1 MPEPACVLDGQ
12 SLAIADVVR
21 VARNPAAQIGI
32 KPEARR
38 ALQGSRQVVER
49 AIASGLTIYGIN
61 TGFGKLANVRIRPDQ
76 LDRLQTN
83 LIRSHA
89 AGVGPPLP
97 PSTVRAVML
106 LRANVLLRPTSGVRP
121 ELVDAL
127 IALLNAGVIP
137 LVPEQGSVGASGDL
151 APLSHIG
158 LTLMGE
164 GQVVSPTGSLALA
177 ADALAGAGLKPYNF
191 APKEGIAFINGTQAQ
206 TAMLALMVYDA
217 NVLWRTAVGA
227 AAMSLEALRGTP
239 TPLDDRIHRVRPH
252 PGQLRAAELMRALLQ
267 DSEIRESHRENDPRV
282 QDAYSLRC
290 APQVLGAVADAIRF
304 AESTVTVELNASTD
318 NPLVFENGD
327 VISGGNFHGQP
338 VAQALD
344 VLALTLTTLQAIA
357 ERRVERLVNP
367 DLSQGLP
374 AFLTGDPGLCSGFMM
389 VQITAASL
397 VAESRSLAMPASI
410 GSIPTDA
417 NQEDFVPMGMAA
429 GFKAGRILTN
439 AQRVVAA
446 ELLCAAQGLEFL
458 QPLTPGRGVAAL
470 YRRLRSLTP
479 PVHPLTEDRP
489 PGPDLERVARAV
501 AEGDFDPVTIG
512 TVVPP
517 QLEDPIGQNP
527 DSR

>member
-1 MPEPACVLDGQ
+1 MPDTVCVLDGR
-12 SLAIADVVR
+12 SLTIEEVVR
-21 VARNPAAQIGI
+21 VARNPAVRVTLQPA
-32 KPEARR
+32 ARR
-38 ALQGSRQVVER
+38 ALLESRRQVDR
-49 AIASGLTIYGIN
+49 AIESNQTIYGIN
-61 TGFGKLANVRIRPDQ
+61 TGFGKLANVRIPPDQ
-76 LDRLQTN
+76 LEQLQTN
-83 LIRSHA
+83 LLRSHA
-89 AGVGPPLP
+89 AGMGAPLP
-97 PSTVRAVML
+97 LPIVRAVML

-121 ELVDAL
+121 ELAEAL
-127 IALLNAGVIP
+127 VAMLNAGVLP

-158 LTLMGE
+158 LALMGE
-164 GQVVSPTGSLALA
+164 GQVLTDTGTLVAA
-177 ADALAGAGLKPYNF
+177 ADALSAAGLAPYRF
-191 APKEGIAFINGTQAQ
+191 APKEGLAFINGTQAQ
-206 TAMLALMVYDA
+206 TALLALMVHDA

-239 TPLDDRIHRVRPH
+239 TPLDPRIHEARPH
-252 PGQLRAAELMRALLQ
+252 QGQKKAASLMRELLEH
-267 DSEIRESHRENDPRV
+267 SEIRESHRENDPRV

-304 AESTVTVELNASTD
+304 TEETVAVELNASTD

-344 VLALTLTTLQAIA
+344 ILALTLTTLQAIA
-357 ERRVERLVNP
+357 ERRIERLVNP

-374 AFLTGDPGLCSGFMM
+374 AFLTEDPGLSSGLMM

-429 GFKAGRILTN
+429 AFKAGRILIN

-458 QPLTPGRGVAAL
+458 KPLVPGRGVAGL
-470 YRRLRSLTP
+470 YLRIRGLTP
-479 PVHPLTEDRP
+479 PVLPLKADRP
-489 PGPDLERVARAV
+489 PAPDLERLARAV
-501 AEGDFDPVTIG
+501 AEGELDPAASG
-512 TVVPP
+512 
-517 QLEDPIGQNP
+517 
-527 DSR
+527 

>member
-1 MPEPACVLDGQ
+1 MPDSVCVLDGQ
-12 SLAIADVVR
+12 SLTVDDVVR
-21 VARNPAAQIGI
+21 VARDPRTRVTL
-32 KPEARR
+32 KTDARQSL
-38 ALQGSRQVVER
+38 LQSRRLVER
-49 AIASGLTIYGIN
+49 AIQSGQTIYGIN
-61 TGFGKLANVRIRPDQ
+61 TGFGKLANVRIPPDKLDQ
-76 LDRLQTN
+76 LQAN

-89 AGVGPPLP
+89 AGVGAPLP
-97 PSTVRAVML
+97 PPVVRAIIL

-121 ELVDAL
+121 DLVEAL
-127 IALLNAGVIP
+127 VAMLNAGVLP
-137 LVPEQGSVGASGDL
+137 VVPEQGSVGASGDL

-158 LTLMGE
+158 LALMGE
-164 GQVVSPTGSLALA
+164 GQVLSPSGTLMPA
-177 ADALAGAGLKPYNF
+177 ADAFAAAGLTAYRF
-191 APKEGIAFINGTQAQ
+191 APKEGLSFINGTQAQ
-206 TAMLALMVYDA
+206 TALLALLVHDA
-217 NVLWRTAVGA
+217 GVLWRTAVGA

-239 TPLDDRIHRVRPH
+239 TPLDQRIHDARPH
-252 PGQLRAAELMRALLQ
+252 RGQADAAALMRHLLEE
-267 DSEIRESHRENDPRV
+267 SEIRESHRENDPRV

-304 AESTVTVELNASTD
+304 ARDTVAVELNASTD
-318 NPLVFENGD
+318 NPLVFANGD

-344 VLALTLTTLQAIA
+344 FLALSLTTLQAIA

-374 AFLTGDPGLCSGFMM
+374 AFLTQDPGLSSGLMM

-429 GFKAGRILTN
+429 GFKAIRILVN

-458 QPLTPGRGVAAL
+458 KPLKPGRGVAAL
-470 YRRLRSLTP
+470 HHRLRSLKP
-479 PVHPLTEDRP
+479 PVLPLTADRP
-489 PGPDLERVARAV
+489 PGVDLERLTRAV
-501 AEGDFDPVTIG
+501 AGAELDPGAVRG
-512 TVVPP
+512 QWGQPDP
-517 QLEDPIGQNP
+517 QRSGA
-527 DSR
+527 

>member
-1 MPEPACVLDGQ
+1 MSRPDCVLDGR
-12 SLAIADVVR
+12 SLSIDSVVR
-21 VARNPAAQIGI
+21 VARDHSIRVTLQ
-32 KPEARR
+32 PEARR
-38 ALQGSRQVVER
+38 TLLQSRARVDQ
-49 AIASGLTIYGIN
+49 AIQSGHTIYGIN
-61 TGFGKLANVRIRPDQ
+61 TGFGKLANVRVPPDQ
-76 LDRLQTN
+76 LDQLQVN

-89 AGVGPPLP
+89 SGIGSPLAP
-97 PSTVRAVML
+97 ATVRALML

-127 IALLNAGVIP
+127 IALLNAGVVP
-137 LVPEQGSVGASGDL
+137 VVPEQGSVGASGDL
-151 APLSHIG
+151 APLSHVG

-164 GQVVSPTGSLALA
+164 GDVLGPTGAPVPANEALA
-177 ADALAGAGLKPYNF
+177 KTGLRPYRF

-206 TAMLALMVYDA
+206 TALLALLVHDA
-217 NVLWRTAVGA
+217 QVLWRTAIA
-227 AAMSLEALRGTP
+227 ATAMSLEALRGTP
-239 TPLDDRIHRVRPH
+239 APLDPRIHDCRPH
-252 PGQLRAAELMRALLQ
+252 PGQIEAAVLMRALLA

-290 APQVLGAVADAIRF
+290 APQVMGSVADAIAF
-304 AESTVTVELNASTD
+304 AEHTLVIELNASTD

-344 VLALTLTTLQAIA
+344 ILAMTLTTLQAIA

-374 AFLTGDPGLCSGFMM
+374 AFLTRDPGLCSGYMM
-389 VQITAASL
+389 VQIAAASL
-397 VAESRSLAMPASI
+397 VAESRALAMPASI

-429 GFKAGRILTN
+429 AYKASRILVN

-458 QPLTPGRGVAAL
+458 KPLKPGRGVGAL
-470 YRRLRSLTP
+470 YHRIRALDP
-479 PVHPLTEDRP
+479 PVLPLGEDRP
-489 PGPDLERVARAV
+489 PGPDLERLTRAV
-501 AEGDFDPVTIG
+501 ARGDLDPD
-512 TVVPP
+512 
-517 QLEDPIGQNP
+517 QLDYRA
-527 DSR
+527 S

>member
-1 MPEPACVLDGQ
+1 MVHVAHNPTTQV
-12 SLAIADVVR
+12 SL
-21 VARNPAAQIGI
+21 

-38 ALQGSRQVVER
+38 ALDESRRVIDQ
-49 AIASGLTIYGIN
+49 AIDSGQTIYGIN
-61 TGFGKLANVRIRPDQ
+61 TGFGKLANVRVPPDQ
-76 LDRLQTN
+76 LDQLQVN
-83 LIRSHA
+83 LLRSHA
-89 AGVGPPLP
+89 AGVGSPLP
-97 PSTVRAVML
+97 SSVVRAIML

-121 ELVDAL
+121 ELVEAL
-127 IALLNAGVIP
+127 VALLNRGVVP

-164 GQVVSPTGSLALA
+164 GEVLSENGKAASAGAALA
-177 ADALAGAGLKPYNF
+177 RAGLKPFRF

-206 TAMLALMVYDA
+206 TALLALMVHDA
-217 NVLWRTAVGA
+217 QVLWRSAVGA

-239 TPLDDRIHRVRPH
+239 APLDPRIHDARPH
-252 PGQLRAAELMRALLQ
+252 PGQIRAAALMRALLE

-290 APQVLGAVADAIRF
+290 APQVLGAVADAIHF
-304 AESTVTVELNASTD
+304 AEETVRVELNASTD

-344 VLALTLTTLQAIA
+344 ILALTLTTLQAIA

-374 AFLTGDPGLCSGFMM
+374 AFLTADPGLCSGLMM
-389 VQITAASL
+389 VQIAAASL
-397 VAESRSLAMPASI
+397 VAESRALAMPASI

-429 GFKAGRILTN
+429 AFKAGRILAN

-458 QPLTPGRGVAAL
+458 KPLTPGRGVAAL
-470 YRRLRSLTP
+470 YQKLRALSP
-479 PVHPLTEDRP
+479 PVPPLTSDRP
-489 PGPDLERVARAV
+489 PGPDLERVVRAV
-501 AEGDFDPVTIG
+501 ADGDFDPG
-512 TVVPP
+512 E
-517 QLEDPIGQNP
+517 QGGSGAAGQGGGF
-527 DSR
+527 S

>member
-1 MPEPACVLDGQ
+1 MPERTCALDGE
-12 SLAIADVVR
+12 SLTIEDVVR
-21 VARNPAAQIGI
+21 VARNPAIRVTLDAG
-32 KPEARR
+32 ARR
-38 ALQGSRQVVER
+38 ALHASREYVER
-49 AIASGLTIYGIN
+49 AVESNQTIYGIN
-61 TGFGKLANVRIRPDQ
+61 TGFGKLANVRIPPHQ
-76 LDRLQTN
+76 LDQLQTN

-89 AGVGPPLP
+89 AGVGNPLP
-97 PSTVRAVML
+97 LPVVRAVML

-121 ELVDAL
+121 ELAEAL
-127 IALLNAGVIP
+127 VAMLNAGVLP

-158 LTLMGE
+158 LALMGE
-164 GQVVSPTGSLALA
+164 GQVLTDDGMLAPA
-177 ADALAGAGLKPYNF
+177 AEALSAAGIAPYRF

-206 TAMLALMVYDA
+206 TALLALMVHDS
-217 NVLWRTAVGA
+217 NVLWRTAVAA

-239 TPLDDRIHRVRPH
+239 APLDPRIHEARPH
-252 PGQLRAAELMRALLQ
+252 EGQIRAAALMRMLLEQ
-267 DSEIRESHRENDPRV
+267 SEIRESHRENDPRV

-304 AESTVTVELNASTD
+304 AEDTVRVELNASTD

-344 VLALTLTTLQAIA
+344 ILALTLTTLQAIA

-374 AFLTGDPGLCSGFMM
+374 AFLTDDPGLCSGLMM
-389 VQITAASL
+389 VQIAAASL

-429 GFKAGRILTN
+429 AFKAGRILAN

-446 ELLCAAQGLEFL
+446 ELLCGAQALEFL
-458 QPLTPGRGVAAL
+458 KPLTPGRGVADL
-470 YRRLRSLTP
+470 YRRIRSLTP
-479 PVHPLTEDRP
+479 PVLPLTADRP
-489 PGPDLERVARAV
+489 PAPDLERVARAV
-501 AEGDFDPVTIG
+501 ADGELDP
-512 TVVPP
+512 
-517 QLEDPIGQNP
+517 E
-527 DSR
+527 RR

>member
-1 MPEPACVLDGQ
+1 MPHPTCILDGQ
-12 SLAIADVVR
+12 SLGIEDVVR
-21 VARNPAAQIGI
+21 VARNPTVRVSVALG
-32 KPEARR
+32 ARR
-38 ALQGSRQVVER
+38 ALLQSRGLVDR
-49 AIASGLTIYGIN
+49 AIGSGRTIYGIN
-61 TGFGKLANVRIRPDQ
+61 TGFGKLANVRIPPDQ
-76 LDRLQTN
+76 LDQLQTN

-89 AGVGPPLP
+89 AGIGAPLP
-97 PSTVRAVML
+97 ASVVRAIML

-127 IALLNAGVIP
+127 VALLNGGIVP

-158 LTLMGE
+158 LVLMGE
-164 GQVVSPTGSLALA
+164 GQVLSADGVAVPAEAALGSAKL
-177 ADALAGAGLKPYNF
+177 GSYRF

-206 TAMLALMVYDA
+206 TALLALMVHDS

-239 TPLDDRIHRVRPH
+239 APLDPRIHLMRPH
-252 PGQLRAAELMRALLQ
+252 PGQIRTAALMRSLLE
-267 DSEIRESHRENDPRV
+267 DSAIRESHRENDPRV

-304 AESTVTVELNASTD
+304 AQDTVNIELNASTD
-318 NPLVFENGD
+318 NPLVFDNGD

-344 VLALTLTTLQAIA
+344 VLAMTLTTLQAIA

-374 AFLTGDPGLCSGFMM
+374 AFLTSDPGLCSGLMM
-389 VQITAASL
+389 VQIAAASL
-397 VAESRSLAMPASI
+397 VAESRALAMPASI

-417 NQEDFVPMGMAA
+417 NQEDFVPMGMASA
-429 GFKAGRILTN
+429 YKAGRILVN

-446 ELLCAAQGLEFL
+446 EILCAAQGLEFL
-458 QPLTPGRGVAAL
+458 KPLGPGRGVATL
-470 YRRLRSLTP
+470 YRKVRGLGP
-479 PVHPLTEDRP
+479 PVLPLTADRP
-489 PGPDLERVARAV
+489 PAPDLARLARAV
-501 AEGDFDPVTIG
+501 ADGELDPEAPETEI
-512 TVVPP
+512 
-517 QLEDPIGQNP
+517 D
-527 DSR
+527 

>member
-1 MPEPACVLDGQ
+1 MPQTECVLDGR
-12 SLAIADVVR
+12 SLTVEEVVR
-21 VARNPAAQIGI
+21 VARDPSVRVSLDSR
-32 KPEARR
+32 ARR
-38 ALQGSRQVVER
+38 ALLESRHLVDR
-49 AIASGLTIYGIN
+49 AIDSNQTIYGIN
-61 TGFGKLANVRIRPDQ
+61 TGFGKLANVRIPPDQ
-76 LDRLQTN
+76 LDQLQAN

-89 AGVGPPLP
+89 AGIGSPLSRP
-97 PSTVRAVML
+97 VVRGVML

-121 ELVDAL
+121 ELAEAL
-127 IALLNAGVIP
+127 VAMMNAGILP

-158 LTLMGE
+158 LALMGE
-164 GQVVSPTGSLALA
+164 GPIIAPDGTVTA
-177 ADALAGAGLKPYNF
+177 ARDALARAGITPYRF
-191 APKEGIAFINGTQAQ
+191 RPKEGIAFINGTQAQ
-206 TAMLALMVYDA
+206 TALLALMVHDA
-217 NVLWRTAVGA
+217 NVLWRTSVGA

-239 TPLDDRIHRVRPH
+239 TALDPRIHDSRPH
-252 PGQLRAAELMRALLQ
+252 EGQIRAAALMRELLE
-267 DSEIRESHRENDPRV
+267 DSQIRESHRENDPRV

-304 AESTVTVELNASTD
+304 AENTVRIELNASTD

-344 VLALTLTTLQAIA
+344 ILALTLTTLQAIA

-374 AFLTGDPGLCSGFMM
+374 AFLTENPGLCSGLMM
-389 VQITAASL
+389 VQIAAASL

-429 GFKAGRILTN
+429 AFKAGRILTN

-458 QPLTPGRGVAAL
+458 KPLSPGRGVARL
-470 YRRLRSLTP
+470 YQRIRGLKP
-479 PVHPLTEDRP
+479 PVPPLGVDRP
-489 PGPDLERVARAV
+489 PAPDLERLAQAV
-501 AEGDFDPVTIG
+501 AQGELDPFG
-512 TVVPP
+512 
-517 QLEDPIGQNP
+517 E
-527 DSR
+527 

>member
-1 MPEPACVLDGQ
+1 MPSPACVLDGQ
-12 SLAIADVVR
+12 SLSIEDVVR
-21 VARNPAAQIGI
+21 VARDPSSRITLR
-32 KPEARR
+32 PEARR
-38 ALQGSRQVVER
+38 ALVESRRVIER
-49 AIASGLTIYGIN
+49 AISSGQTIYGIN
-61 TGFGKLANVRIRPDQ
+61 TGFGKLANVRVAPNQ
-76 LDRLQTN
+76 LEQLQAN

-89 AGVGPPLP
+89 AGVGNPLP
-97 PSTVRAVML
+97 PPVVRAVML

-121 ELVDAL
+121 ELVEAL
-127 IALLNAGVIP
+127 VAMLNAGVVP

-158 LTLMGE
+158 LALMGE
-164 GQVVSPTGSLALA
+164 GPVLSTGGLPVQARAALA
-177 ADALAGAGLKPYNF
+177 SAGLTPYRF

-206 TAMLALMVYDA
+206 TALLALMVHDA
-217 NVLWRTAVGA
+217 KVLWRSAVGA

-239 TPLDDRIHRVRPH
+239 APLDPRIHNARPH
-252 PGQLRAAELMRALLQ
+252 PGQIRTAAFMRALLQ

-290 APQVLGAVADAIRF
+290 APQVLGAVADAIEF
-304 AESTVTVELNASTD
+304 AERTVVIELNASTD

-344 VLALTLTTLQAIA
+344 VLAMTLTTLQAIA

-374 AFLTGDPGLCSGFMM
+374 AFLTRDAGLSSGFMM
-389 VQITAASL
+389 VQIAAASL
-397 VAESRSLAMPASI
+397 VAESRALAMPASI

-429 GFKAGRILTN
+429 AFKAGRILAN

-458 QPLTPGRGVAAL
+458 KPLKPGRGVAAL
-470 YRRLRSLTP
+470 YQRLRNLTP
-479 PVHPLTEDRP
+479 PVLALAEDRP
-489 PGPDLERVARAV
+489 PAPDLERLARGV
-501 AEGDFDPVTIG
+501 AEGDFDPG
-512 TVVPP
+512 EE
-517 QLEDPIGQNP
+517 QDGGAAGRRGGL
-527 DSR
+527 S

>member
-1 MPEPACVLDGQ
+1 MSQTTCELDGR
-12 SLAIADVVR
+12 SLTVADVAR
-21 VARNPAAQIGI
+21 VARRADARVTVAPAAR
-32 KPEARR
+32 ERLR
-38 ALQGSRQVVER
+38 GSRRLVEA
-49 AIASGLTIYGIN
+49 AIASGQTIYGIN
-61 TGFGKLANVRIRPDQ
+61 TGFGKLANVRVAPDKLDQ
-76 LDRLQTN
+76 LQAN

-89 AGVGPPLP
+89 AGVGTPLP
-97 PSTVRAVML
+97 AAVVRGLML

-127 IALLNAGVIP
+127 VALLNAGIVP

-151 APLSHIG
+151 APLSHVA
-158 LTLMGE
+158 LALMGE
-164 GQVVSPTGSLALA
+164 GEVLE
-177 ADALAGAGLKPYNF
+177 AGAAAAAGPALGRARLAPFQF
-191 APKEGIAFINGTQAQ
+191 APKEGLAFINGTQAQ
-206 TAMLALMVYDA
+206 TALLALLVHDA
-217 NVLWRTAVGA
+217 RVLWRTAVGA

-239 TPLDDRIHRVRPH
+239 APLDPRIHAARPH
-252 PGQLRAAELMRALLQ
+252 RGQIETADLMRALLA
-267 DSEIRESHRENDPRV
+267 DSEIRESHREGDPRV

-304 AESTVTVELNASTD
+304 AEETVAVELNASTD
-318 NPLVFENGD
+318 NPLVFDNGD

-344 VLALTLTTLQAIA
+344 LLAMTLTTLQAIA

-374 AFLTGDPGLCSGFMM
+374 AFLTGDPGLSSGFMM

-397 VAESRSLAMPASI
+397 VAESRSIAMPASI

-429 GFKAGRILTN
+429 AWKAQRILAN

-458 QPLTPGRGVAAL
+458 KPLTPGRGVGEI
-470 YRRLRSLTP
+470 YRRLRALRP
-479 PVHPLTEDRP
+479 GVPRLEADRP
-489 PGPDLERVARAV
+489 PAPDLERLALAV
-501 AEGDFDPVTIG
+501 ALGELDPAS
-512 TVVPP
+512 
-517 QLEDPIGQNP
+517 L
-527 DSR
+527 